1 MFFDYQIEQDRTE
14 ANDAARCEAEEMGIQ
29 AVRSLGAT
37 DAAFGRLPQFANE
50 PYLEGYVAKIRELP
64 TDDDGCIIHH
74 NPSPTRQFAW
84 GYVDNP
90 EPSRDEF

>member
-1 MFFDYQIEQDRTE
+1 MYCAYDLEQELTE
-14 ANDAARCEAEEMGIQ
+14 ANDAARCAAEDRGIQ
-29 AVRSLGAT
+29 AVQNLGGI

-50 PYLEGYVAKIRELP
+50 PYLEGYIRKIRELP
-64 TDDDGCIIHH
+64 TDADGCIIHH
-74 NPSPTRQFAW
+74 MPTQQFAW